1 MRKVNLLLFAL
12 LVLTS
17 LVAQDLSKLTPEQLA
32 AYKKYKEGNNNAI
45 TNTTQDKV
53 TERTVENGDDQ
64 TPVETA
70 KGKVAKTADYKT
82 VEKKAPRFSGSFFGS
97 YLFNGQN
104 LTFEPK
110 LNIPTPPKYIL
121 GTYDELIV
129 DISGLYEANYKIKVS
144 PEGFIRIPNI
154 SPIKVSGQTI
164 EDASRTIRNRL
175 SKIYPGVS
183 NGSTQINITLGTI
196 RSIRITV
203 VGEATRPGTYTL
215 PSLASAFNALYACG
229 GPDSIGSMRDIKVVR
244 RGKIVANVDVYGFLL
259 DGALTNNIPLQDEDV
274 LKIEPYKVRVTI
286 KGAIKRDGIYEA
298 LPGETLQQL
307 VRFAGGYNDNAYKK
321 ILTAFRLTEK
331 GKTIIDVSENQIP
344 AFNVQSG
351 DSFLVSTTSTK
362 YDNRVD
368 IRGAVYRPGA
378 YSLEKGLT
386 IKQLIEKA
394 DGLKEDA
401 YLNMA
406 FINRKQANQVPEIIG
421 FNLGGVMHGVSE
433 DIALQKD
440 DSIVIRSLFEY
451 REGQSVSVW
460 GAVQQ
465 PGSFKLLEKVTLK
478 DVIFKARGFTEMANT
493 DSVELVRIIKD
504 PSRLLNTNEKTI
516 VMKFAMDRDL
526 NFKGGMSDMILE
538 NGDQVIVRT
547 ISGYEGVRMVR
558 IEGEVIQPGTYNI
571 TNKAERI
578 SDLLKRAGGFT
589 KYAYPLGAY
598 LIRTEK
604 QTGVEQK
611 LNEIT
616 KENAKKQFQTKEGNK
631 LDATLLKTG
640 GGTNTAEEITNL
652 DSVQNKMTNKGLEKV
667 FKNEGIVGINLVEI
681 LKRPGGKNDFFLEEG
696 DDIFVPRELQTV
708 RVMGEVLFPT
718 YVGYEIGVSLK
729 RYIDNAGGFSVQA
742 EKKKVFV
749 LYANGT
755 AKSTRS
761 FLGIRLY
768 PKVQPGSRIV
778 VPEKPTEI
786 QNKMSTVELIG
797 ILSSISTMA
806 ALIYSVTK

>member
-215 PSLASAFNALYACG
+215 PSLATAFNALYACG

-274 LKIEPYKVRVTI
+274 LKIEPY
-286 KGAIKRDGIYEA
+286 
-298 LPGETLQQL
+298 
-307 VRFAGGYNDNAYKK
+307 
-321 ILTAFRLTEK
+321 
-331 GKTIIDVSENQIP
+331 
-344 AFNVQSG
+344 
-351 DSFLVSTTSTK
+351 
-362 YDNRVD
+362 
-368 IRGAVYRPGA
+368 
-378 YSLEKGLT
+378 
-386 IKQLIEKA
+386 
-394 DGLKEDA
+394 
-401 YLNMA
+401 
-406 FINRKQANQVPEIIG
+406 
-421 FNLGGVMHGVSE
+421 
-433 DIALQKD
+433 
-440 DSIVIRSLFEY
+440 
-451 REGQSVSVW
+451 
-460 GAVQQ
+460 
-465 PGSFKLLEKVTLK
+465 
-478 DVIFKARGFTEMANT
+478 
-493 DSVELVRIIKD
+493 
-504 PSRLLNTNEKTI
+504 
-516 VMKFAMDRDL
+516 
-526 NFKGGMSDMILE
+526 
-538 NGDQVIVRT
+538 
-547 ISGYEGVRMVR
+547 
-558 IEGEVIQPGTYNI
+558 
-571 TNKAERI
+571 
-578 SDLLKRAGGFT
+578 
-589 KYAYPLGAY
+589 
-598 LIRTEK
+598 
-604 QTGVEQK
+604 
-611 LNEIT
+611 
-616 KENAKKQFQTKEGNK
+616 
-631 LDATLLKTG
+631 
-640 GGTNTAEEITNL
+640 
-652 DSVQNKMTNKGLEKV
+652 
-667 FKNEGIVGINLVEI
+667 
-681 LKRPGGKNDFFLEEG
+681 
-696 DDIFVPRELQTV
+696 
-708 RVMGEVLFPT
+708 
-718 YVGYEIGVSLK
+718 
-729 RYIDNAGGFSVQA
+729 
-742 EKKKVFV
+742 
-749 LYANGT
+749 
-755 AKSTRS
+755 
-761 FLGIRLY
+761 
-768 PKVQPGSRIV
+768 
-778 VPEKPTEI
+778 
-786 QNKMSTVELIG
+786 
-797 ILSSISTMA
+797 
-806 ALIYSVTK
+806 

>member
-32 AYKKYKEGNNNAI
+32 AYKKYKEGNNPI
-45 TNTTQDKV
+45 TNTTPDKV
-53 TERTVENGDDQ
+53 TERTVVNSDEQ
-64 TPVETA
+64 TPVETT
-70 KGKVAKTADYKT
+70 KGKVVKTTDNKT
-82 VEKKAPRFSGSFFGS
+82 GEKKVPGFSGSFFGS

-121 GTYDELIV
+121 GTYDELII
-129 DISGLYEANYKIKVS
+129 DISGLYEANYKIKVT

-175 SKIYPGVS
+175 SRIYPGVS

-215 PSLASAFNALYACG
+215 PSLVTAFNALYACG

-259 DGALTNNIPLQDEDV
+259 DGALINNIPLQDEDV
-274 LKIEPYKVRVTI
+274 IKIEPYKVRVTI
-286 KGAIKRDGIYEA
+286 KGAIKREGIYEA

-307 VRFAGGYNDNAYKK
+307 VRFAGGYNDNAYKTL
-321 ILTAFRLTEK
+321 LTAFRLTEK
-331 GKTIIDVSENQIP
+331 GKTVNDVSENQIQ
-344 AFNVQSG
+344 AFKLQSG

-378 YSLEKGLT
+378 YSLENGLT
-386 IKQLIEKA
+386 IKQLIGKA

-406 FINRKQANQVPEIIG
+406 FINRKQANRVPEIIG
-421 FNLGGVMHGVSE
+421 FNLGEVMHGISE
-433 DIALQKD
+433 DILLQKD
-440 DSIVIRSLFEY
+440 DSVVIRSLFEY

-465 PGSFKLLEKVTLK
+465 PGTFKLLENVTIK

-493 DSVELVRIIKD
+493 DSVELIRVIKD

-516 VMKFAMDRDL
+516 VMKFAMDKDL
-526 NFKGGMSDMILE
+526 NFKKGMSDMILE

-547 ISGYEGVRMVR
+547 VSGYEGVRMVR

-578 SDLLKRAGGFT
+578 SDLLKRSGGFT

-611 LNEIT
+611 LNDII
-616 KENAKKQFQTKEGNK
+616 KENAKKQFQTKEDNK

-640 GGTNTAEEITNL
+640 GSVNAAEEITNL
-652 DSVQNKMTNKGLEKV
+652 DSVQNKITNKGLEKV

-681 LKRPGGKNDFFLEEG
+681 LKRPGGINDFFLEEG

-718 YVGYEIGVSLK
+718 YVGYENGVKLK
-729 RYIDNAGGFSVQA
+729 RYINNAGGFSVQA

-761 FLGIRLY
+761 FLGIRIY
-768 PKVQPGSRIV
+768 PKIQPGSRIV

-797 ILSSISTMA
+797 ILTSISTMA